1 MTYQIVYASES
12 STPMQTDDLEELLE
26 HARDNNAEQ
35 GITGAL
41 VYVDGVFLQVL
52 EGRAGAVQ
60 VLMARISKDL
70 RHETVTVLKEGD
82 VSSASFADWK
92 MAYVSATSEQV
103 ATWAGLGHTSAIP
116 EVLQGMTQDPQRAT
130 QLAASIVAVLAGQP
144 IAQDQTG

>member
-70 RHETVTVLKEGD
+70 RHETITVLKEGD

-116 EVLQGMTQDPQRAT
+116 EVLQCMTQDPQRVT
-130 QLAASIVAVLAGQP
+130 QLAASIVAVLAGQTT
-144 IAQDQTG
+144 AQDKTG